1 MSTATLHPMTEHPM
15 PGPGA
20 RPGPAPRPMPGG
32 RPTPQWW
39 RDAAGAFTWL
49 TMLVVVALWVRNGGI
64 QELATVGGGLMSL
77 GRLLGLGASPLLLVQ
92 GVLMAPIPFG
102 ERS

>member
-1 MSTATLHPMTEHPM
+1 MRAMSTATLHPMTEHSV

-20 RPGPAPRPMPGG
+20 RPGPGMPSMWGG
-32 RPTPQWW
+32 RPTPAWW

-64 QELATVGGGLMSL
+64 QEMATAGGGVTSL
-77 GRLLGLGASPLLLVQ
+77 GRLLGL
-92 GVLMAPIPFG
+92 FG
-102 ERS
+102 FGQQ